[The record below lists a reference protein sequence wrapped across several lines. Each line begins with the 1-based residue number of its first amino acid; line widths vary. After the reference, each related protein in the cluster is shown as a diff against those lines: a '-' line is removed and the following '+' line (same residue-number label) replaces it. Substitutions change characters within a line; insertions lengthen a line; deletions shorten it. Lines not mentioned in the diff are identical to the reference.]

1 MSHNDVARQKAMVNQ
16 DCACL
21 CGASRFTVQGDP
33 IGRFFCHCTICQ
45 KAYGKPFADVTHF
58 RAVSVAL
65 PDNQPVEFR
74 RHRGPPA
81 LRRGACAK
89 CGNPVVGFLGFPRAM
104 ALAFVP
110 SQNFPRSAGLPAAG
124 AHIFYDRRVADIE
137 DDLPKVSGYWASE
150 VYVTRSL
157 LGGLFGWKRAA

>member
-1 MSHNDVARQKAMVNQ
+1 MVKQ

-21 CGASRFTVQGDP
+21 CGAARFTVHGSP

-58 RAVSVAL
+58 RAVSVTV
-65 PDNQPVEFR
+65 PDNQPIAFR
-74 RHRGPPA
+74 RHRLPPA
-81 LRRGACAK
+81 IRRGTCAK
-89 CGNPVVGFLGFPRAM
+89 CRNPLVSLLGFPRAM
-104 ALAFVP
+104 AFAFVP
-110 SQNFPRSAGLPAAG
+110 SQNFPRAAELPAAG

-137 DDLPKVSGYWASE
+137 DDIPKVSGYWASE
-150 VYVTRSL
+150 GYVTGSL